1 MEFSAKDL
9 RVLVTAGAA
18 GIGRVI
24 ARTFVEH
31 GARVHICDI
40 DEKALAETKK
50 QLPAVSQTVADVAR
64 LDDVERLFEDVK
76 KILRGLDVLV
86 NNAGIAGPTAKVEDI
101 RPEDWDRCI
110 AVDLNGMFYC
120 TRKAMPLIKAAG
132 GGSIIN
138 LSSAAGR
145 LAFPM
150 RTPYSA
156 AKWAIV
162 GFTESLA
169 AEAGPDK
176 VRVNCIQPG
185 IVEGERIDRVIAA
198 KAKGL
203 GLSERRSPQAH
214 GRGREHADHRHPAG
228 HRRHGALPRDRR
240 AAHLGPGDLG
250 LRRDEVSRLRNS
262 DKRPTVVPAN
272 AGTHIFQKTGPREFT
287 NEVQHS
293 LRGVLQWGP
302 GSTGIS
308 RLKRGVR
315 LPGVIRPGNLSG
327 RSLQRWI
334 ASHRAL
340 LGAQAQQRPDGLR
353 PSYAAS
359 RPRRGAGRAASLSA
373 SPSSRKPF

>member
-1 MEFSAKDL
+1 MEFSAKGM

-24 ARTFVEH
+24 ARTFHEH

-40 DEKALAETKK
+40 DEKALASTRNE
-50 QLPAVSQTVADVAR
+50 LPQVSQTLADVAK
-64 LDDVERLFEDVK
+64 LDDVERLFAEVEK
-76 KILRGLDVLV
+76 NLHGLDVLV
-86 NNAGIAGPTAKVEDI
+86 NNAGTAGPTALVEEI
-101 RPEDWDRCI
+101 KPEHWDRCI

-120 TRKAMPLIKAAG
+120 TRKAMPLIKDAG

-169 AEAGPDK
+169 AEAGPHQ

-203 GLSERRSPQAH
+203 KLSEEEVRAKMVEGVSMKTTVTPQDIANV
-214 GRGREHADHRHPAG
+214 
-228 HRRHGALPRDRR
+228 ALFL
-240 AAHLGPGDLG
+240 ATAPGKHISG
-250 LRRDEVSRLRNS
+250 QAISVCG
-262 DKRPTVVPAN
+262 
-272 AGTHIFQKTGPREFT
+272 GTRYL
-287 NEVQHS
+287 V
-293 LRGVLQWGP
+293 
-302 GSTGIS
+302 
-308 RLKRGVR
+308 
-315 LPGVIRPGNLSG
+315 
-327 RSLQRWI
+327 
-334 ASHRAL
+334 
-340 LGAQAQQRPDGLR
+340 
-353 PSYAAS
+353 
-359 RPRRGAGRAASLSA
+359 
-373 SPSSRKPF
+373 

>member
-1 MEFSAKDL
+1 MEFSAKGL

-40 DEKALAETKK
+40 DEKALAGTKK
-50 QLPAVSQTVADVAR
+50 QLPTVTQTLADVAK
-64 LDDVERLFEDVK
+64 LEDVERLFKDVEK
-76 KILRGLDVLV
+76 SLRGLDVLV
-86 NNAGIAGPTAKVEDI
+86 NNAGIAGPTARVEDI
-101 RPEDWDRCI
+101 KPEDWDRCI

-120 TRKAMPLIKAAG
+120 TRKAMPLIKEAG

-185 IVEGERIDRVIAA
+185 IVEGDRIDRVISA
-198 KAKGL
+198 KAKAL
-203 GLSERRSPQAH
+203 GVPEEEVRSKMVEGVSMKTTVAPQDIANVALFLATAP
-214 GRGREHADHRHPAG
+214 GRHISGQAISVCG
-228 HRRHGALPRDRR
+228 
-240 AAHLGPGDLG
+240 
-250 LRRDEVSRLRNS
+250 
-262 DKRPTVVPAN
+262 
-272 AGTHIFQKTGPREFT
+272 GTRYL
-287 NEVQHS
+287 V
-293 LRGVLQWGP
+293 
-302 GSTGIS
+302 
-308 RLKRGVR
+308 
-315 LPGVIRPGNLSG
+315 
-327 RSLQRWI
+327 
-334 ASHRAL
+334 
-340 LGAQAQQRPDGLR
+340 
-353 PSYAAS
+353 
-359 RPRRGAGRAASLSA
+359 
-373 SPSSRKPF
+373 